1 MISRISQKIVKHPF
15 FETISLAVIIL
26 NSVFLMF
33 DDPTTKS
40 SDSISDKS
48 EYYFLGIYTAEA
60 IFKIFAMGFLF
71 NKGAYLRDPWNFLDF
86 VIIVSGYIPFLFDSS
101 VNLSVLRA
109 FRVLRPLKTIST
121 IKDLKIL
128 LSSLFSA
135 LPLLKDTL
143 IILTFFYTIFAIAGL
158 QLFMGVLKKRCINA
172 EDGRKMP
179 FPSGDESYCSSD
191 DSCGVL
197 GPTFVCSKMMS
208 NPNWDFMNFDNFLW
222 AYLQVI
228 NQASLFI
235 RFFA

>member
-1 MISRISQKIVKHPF
+1 MISRICQRVVKHPV
-15 FETISLAVIIL
+15 FETMSLAVIIL

-60 IFKIFAMGFLF
+60 LFKIFAMGFAF
-71 NKGAYLRDPWNFLDF
+71 NKGAYLRDAWNILDF
-86 VIIVSGYIPFLFDSS
+86 VIIVSGYIPFFLGSS

-143 IILTFFYTIFAIAGL
+143 IILMFFYTIFAIAGL
-158 QLFMGVLKKRCINA
+158 QLFMGVLKKRCVNTL
-172 EDGRKMP
+172 DGKKYP
-179 FPSGDESYCSSD
+179 FANGDESYCSSD
-191 DSCGVL
+191 EACGVL
-197 GPTFVCSKMMS
+197 GPDFVCAKMMS
-208 NPNWDFMNFDNFLW
+208 NPNWNFMNFDNFLW
-222 AYLQVI
+222 AYLQVG
-228 NQASLFI
+228 NC
-235 RFFA
+235 